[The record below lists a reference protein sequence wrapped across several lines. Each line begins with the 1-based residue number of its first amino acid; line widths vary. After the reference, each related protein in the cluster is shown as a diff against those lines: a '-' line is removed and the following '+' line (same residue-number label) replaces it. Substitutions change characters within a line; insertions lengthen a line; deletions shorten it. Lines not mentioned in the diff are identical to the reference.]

1 MILDFVKN
9 HWKEMAL
16 AILLFVVSFFWWQDH
31 RGLVRA
37 YEASTNSLEERID
50 GLKESYEIEALKKDE
65 ALADY
70 KKQVFILESERM
82 DFIEELE
89 NRKTERKVEFV
100 KMRRNDPEG
109 FILKIETQFGFEHV
123 E

>member
-37 YEASTNSLEERID
+37 YEASTKSLEERID

-70 KKQVFILESERM
+70 KKQLFILESERM

>member
-9 HWKEMAL
+9 HWKEIAL

-37 YEASTNSLEERID
+37 YEASTKSLEERID

-70 KKQVFILESERM
+70 KKQVFILEAERM

>member
-9 HWKEMAL
+9 HWKEIAL

-70 KKQVFILESERM
+70 RKQVFILEAERM

>member
-37 YEASTNSLEERID
+37 YEASTKSLEDRID
-50 GLKESYEIEALKKDE
+50 GLKESYEAEALKKE
-65 ALADY
+65 EVLADY
-70 KKQVFILESERM
+70 KKQLFILESERM

-89 NRKTERKVEFV
+89 NKKTERKVELV

>member
-9 HWKEMAL
+9 HWKEIAL

-70 KKQVFILESERM
+70 KKQVFILEAERM

-109 FILKIETQFGFEHV
+109 FILKVETQFGFEHV

>member
-1 MILDFVKN
+1 MFLDFVKN
-9 HWKEMAL
+9 HWKEIAL

-70 KKQVFILESERM
+70 KKQVFILEAERM

>member
-70 KKQVFILESERM
+70 RKQIFILEAERM

>member
-1 MILDFVKN
+1 MFLDFVKN
-9 HWKEMAL
+9 HWKEIAL

-65 ALADY
+65 ALAEY
-70 KKQVFILESERM
+70 RKQVFILEAERM

>member
-37 YEASTNSLEERID
+37 YEASTKSLEERID
-50 GLKESYEIEALKKDE
+50 GLKESYELEALKKDE

-70 KKQVFILESERM
+70 KKQLFILESERM

>member
-1 MILDFVKN
+1 VIRAFLSKN
-9 HWKEMAL
+9 WKEVAL
-16 AILLFVVSFFWWQDH
+16 VILLFVVSFFWWQDH

-70 KKQVFILESERM
+70 KKQVFILEAERM

>member
-1 MILDFVKN
+1 MILDFVKR
-9 HWKEMAL
+9 HWKEIAL

-70 KKQVFILESERM
+70 KKQVFILEAERM

-100 KMRRNDPEG
+100 KMRRDDPEG